1 MKTTAINLEGI
12 VLSQEESA
20 ILAKLGLRAGKRR
33 EKKRV
38 VNAKKRS
45 LQSYTLEIQTTCK
58 LCKGKE
64 TFYYLMEKTN
74 SFSLT
79 GRKVLTLQEKAT
91 KVETR
96 TTSSCSRCKE
106 NLLKLSK
113 EELIKKIF
121 LLK

>member
-33 EKKRV
+33 RKKVKEKKE
-38 VNAKKRS
+38 
-45 LQSYTLEIQTTCK
+45 LPQPYTLEIQTTCK
-58 LCKGKE
+58 LCNSTE
-64 TFYYLMEKTN
+64 TFYYLMERTG
-74 SFSLT
+74 FACLA
-79 GRKVLTLQEKAT
+79 GRKVLSLKEKAM

-96 TTSSCSRCKE
+96 TTSSCSHCKE